1 MKYRTEILFGD
12 NYRDAAK
19 VMAHE
24 TFELENTDILS
35 TLRTTILKESPIS
48 DKLRILEEEVE
59 SGDISTDDNGELYDM
74 YQTHDSY
81 GDDTCA
87 SVQFFSDVLE
97 EIKNVTGKDIKY
109 ALWLCDEKENV
120 YDYDIHHELTDDDID
135 VYEETDIVLS
145 DIGIGGKLYGY
156 ETEPK
161 PICTLPELESK
172 GGICNIRLRS
182 KYDSVESLC
191 KNVYEPI
198 ISLYESIINFYKER

>member
-1 MKYRTEILFGD
+1 MKGEIIMKYRTEILFGD

-59 SGDISTDDNGELYDM
+59 SGDISSDDNGELYNI

-81 GDDTCA
+81 GDDTCE
-87 SVQFFSDVLE
+87 SIQFFNNILD

-109 ALWLCDEKENV
+109 VLWLCDDKESV
-120 YDYDIHHELTDDDID
+120 YNYDTHNELTDDDID
-135 VYEETDIVLS
+135 IYNESDIILS

-156 ETEPK
+156 ETLPS
-161 PICTLPELESK
+161 PICVASEL
-172 GGICNIRLRS
+172 
-182 KYDSVESLC
+182 D
-191 KNVYEPI
+191 
-198 ISLYESIINFYKER
+198 